1 MTTVKLIHTSITSC
15 SHLLHMYVVGTLK
28 ISSQRW
34 LSESQE
40 EGSHQEVNQPAPL
53 S

>member
-1 MTTVKLIHTSITSC
+1 MMMTTVKLIHTSITSR

-40 EGSHQEVNQPAPL
+40 GGLPRE
-53 S
+53 